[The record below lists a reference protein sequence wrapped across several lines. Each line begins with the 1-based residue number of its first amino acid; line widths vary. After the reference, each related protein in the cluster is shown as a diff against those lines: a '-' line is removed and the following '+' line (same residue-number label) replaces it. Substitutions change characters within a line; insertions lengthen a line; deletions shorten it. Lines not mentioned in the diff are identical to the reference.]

1 MHQWHRPC
9 AQLWA
14 ETPEPVSLSE
24 AKVLPTLGVSAP
36 LVLPA
41 HQQLHR
47 VKELFLHRI
56 VCEVQVCDAGVV
68 LKRAQQGLSANVC
81 YGVVRQIERA
91 EMDSMLQYRVPL
103 QGLGKKARRVITRLI
118 IHDPQLSKARVE
130 IEGHRDARAAR
141 GAEQVARYV
150 QGVD

>member
-1 MHQWHRPC
+1 M
-9 AQLWA
+9 A
-14 ETPEPVSLSE
+14 LS
-24 AKVLPTLGVSAP
+24 
-36 LVLPA
+36 
-41 HQQLHR
+41 
-47 VKELFLHRI
+47 I
-56 VCEVQVCDAGVV
+56 
-68 LKRAQQGLSANVC
+68 RA
-81 YGVVRQIERA
+81 GVVRQIERA